1 MKSGFS
7 LLELIISTLIASMI
21 GGILLTALY
30 QGNRFQ
36 ITVDT
41 IVDSSMRIGIVANQ
55 LEKDLMGAFIPM
67 QSHKKEEKTKKAAS
81 PEEKKADGKKTGTK
95 EEREKLKPLSEKKEE
110 KKLLEKIF
118 VSTNKAGNLDTLTF
132 ITNDPL
138 AVFVGKDVGVVKPKM
153 VRVQYT
159 LKPEPERKD
168 SFALMRQ
175 ESVQLDMAQYKNVR
189 EYEIIGGI
197 KQCSI
202 TFTARIEKKEEQSK
216 EQAGKAVAKA
226 PHISYEYKT
235 FPEWASEHKQEDNK
249 KEELPRI
256 PYYIEIKM
264 ILWDSQYKK
273 QEGHTLFFAI
283 PTDTVPI
290 DITPE
295 KKEPPKKEE
304 SNDADK
310 DGGQEQSTKV
320 AQNPIETLTITMG
333 NITKMLSNL

>member
-21 GGILLTALY
+21 GGVLLTALY

-36 ITVDT
+36 RAVDT
-41 IVDSSMRIGIVANQ
+41 IVDNSMRVGIVANQ

-67 QSHKKEEKTKKAAS
+67 QSHKKEDKEKTTAQ
-81 PEEKKADGKKTGTK
+81 PEAKKADGKKADTK
-95 EEREKLKPLSEKKEE
+95 EDKEKPKPLAEKKEE

-118 VSTNKAGNLDTLTF
+118 VSTNKAGNFDALTF

-138 AVFVGKDVGVVKPKM
+138 SVFVGKDIGVVKPKM

-159 LKPEPERKD
+159 LKPEQDRKD
-168 SFALMRQ
+168 SFVLMRQ
-175 ESVQLDMAQYKNVR
+175 ESVQLDMAQYKSVR
-189 EYEIIGGI
+189 EYELIGGI
-197 KQCSI
+197 KQCSV

-235 FPEWASEHKQEDNK
+235 FPEWASEHKQEDEK
-249 KEELPRI
+249 KQELPRI

-264 ILWDSQYKK
+264 ILWDSQ
-273 QEGHTLFFAI
+273 
-283 PTDTVPI
+283 
-290 DITPE
+290 
-295 KKEPPKKEE
+295 
-304 SNDADK
+304 
-310 DGGQEQSTKV
+310 
-320 AQNPIETLTITMG
+320 
-333 NITKMLSNL
+333 